1 MEPPMSEYE
10 NVHTVDHPLAQHA
23 LGQIRDA
30 TTPGQIFRAAVAM
43 LTRQL
48 IYAATADLATTSVS
62 ICTPLEETQSEAL
75 TQLVAPIAI
84 LRSGAAM
91 LETAIDTLPDC
102 RAGHF
107 GVYHDKRVGATV
119 EYYLKLPD
127 QVEESRVLL
136 LDPAIGTGKTALAT
150 ISRLQEFGVTDI
162 CFLTLIASAG
172 GVESIAQEFPDV
184 RVYSVAVGDSVGPK
198 GYLLPGMGDFGDRYY
213 GSK

>member
-1 MEPPMSEYE
+1 MPLQ
-10 NVHTVDHPLAQHA
+10 VHTIDHPLAQQA
-23 LGQIRDA
+23 LGQIRNQD
-30 TTPGQIFRAAVAM
+30 TPSPIFRAAVAT

-48 IYAATADLATTSVS
+48 VYAATSDLSTAPTAIKTPFADA
-62 ICTPLEETQSEAL
+62 EAYKI
-75 TQLVAPIAI
+75 TDLVAPIAI

-91 LETAIDTLPDC
+91 LETAIDTLPDG

-127 QVEESRVLL
+127 AVEESRVLL
-136 LDPAIGTGKTALAT
+136 LDPAIGTGKTAIAT
-150 ISRLQEFGVTDI
+150 IARLHEFGVTDI
-162 CFLTLIASAG
+162 CFLTLVASRG
-172 GVESIAQEFPDV
+172 GLDLIGENAPDV
-184 RVYSVAVGDSVGPK
+184 RVYAIATGDEVGPN

>member
-1 MEPPMSEYE
+1 MTTSG
-10 NVHTVDHPLAQHA
+10 NVHTVDHPLALHA
-23 LGQIRDA
+23 LAQIRDK
-30 TTPGQIFRAAVAM
+30 TTPSPMFRAAVAT

-48 IYAATADLATTSVS
+48 IYAATAELGTTPISIETPFVETEARRLTHLVS
-62 ICTPLEETQSEAL
+62 
-75 TQLVAPIAI
+75 PIAI

-91 LETAIDTLPDC
+91 LETAIDTLPDGQ
-102 RAGHF
+102 AGHF

-127 QVEESRVLL
+127 RVDESRVLL

-150 ISRLQEFGVTDI
+150 IARLQEFGVTDI
-162 CFLTLIASAG
+162 AFLTLIASVQ
-172 GVESIAQEFPDV
+172 GVESITTTFPDV
-184 RVYSVAVGDSVGPK
+184 SLFAIEVGDTVGPE